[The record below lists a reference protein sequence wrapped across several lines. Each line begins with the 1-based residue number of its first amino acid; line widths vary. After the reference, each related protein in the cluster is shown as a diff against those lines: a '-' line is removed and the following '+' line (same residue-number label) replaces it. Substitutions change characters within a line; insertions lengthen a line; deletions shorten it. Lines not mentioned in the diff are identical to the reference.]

1 MRLSNRFVS
10 LGPSSILAC
19 NTIRIRREGVSCCR
33 NAALRAALVATFHD
47 TVSYCFRSTLETMGS
62 SVRDVVYDHLRR
74 KGISESEIPAQFD
87 DVVKALNESFGGSAR
102 VIVYKTL
109 VELYQQYSMRVDF
122 TYQDSLR
129 DHLSMLRE
137 RVVVDHIIPKR
148 AQREDPSL
156 EGRFPFVQS
165 IAPSSAR

>member
-1 MRLSNRFVS
+1 
-10 LGPSSILAC
+10 
-19 NTIRIRREGVSCCR
+19 
-33 NAALRAALVATFHD
+33 
-47 TVSYCFRSTLETMGS
+47 MGT

-74 KGISESEIPAQFD
+74 KGIPESEIPAQFD
-87 DVVKALNESFGGSAR
+87 EVVKALNESFGGSAR

-137 RVVVDHIIPKR
+137 RVVVDHMLPR
-148 AQREDPSL
+148 RVQREDPSL
-156 EGRFPFVQS
+156 EGRLSFVQS
-165 IAPSSAR
+165 VVPSSVH